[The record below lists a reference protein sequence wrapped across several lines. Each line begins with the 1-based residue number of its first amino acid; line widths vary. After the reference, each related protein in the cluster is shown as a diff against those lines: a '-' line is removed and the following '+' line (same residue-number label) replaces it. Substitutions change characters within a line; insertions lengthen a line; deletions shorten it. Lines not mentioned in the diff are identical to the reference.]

1 MKFSTSGDILVR
13 LFWEWPLGKS
23 CSPYRKV
30 LWSGSS
36 LSFSLHRQ
44 KYLTLSIIIHLFNP
58 NSRLNPW
65 DERWT
70 KRAWKLSKDS
80 CHLTKWEREQL
91 SQYVCIW
98 FPGCIDV
105 CVCMFVP
112 NSLQFNKYFVDANYV
127 QISVSDATR
136 ALNELSSLPKELRI
150 LILLCAICHIS
161 LCLKG
166 FTFDLLRA
174 LESYFFCLAFNSFS
188 RAPFPHL
195 LATALSFIFSWRKEI
210 SS

>member
-1 MKFSTSGDILVR
+1 
-13 LFWEWPLGKS
+13 
-23 CSPYRKV
+23 
-30 LWSGSS
+30 
-36 LSFSLHRQ
+36 
-44 KYLTLSIIIHLFNP
+44 
-58 NSRLNPW
+58 
-65 DERWT
+65 
-70 KRAWKLSKDS
+70 
-80 CHLTKWEREQL
+80 
-91 SQYVCIW
+91 
-98 FPGCIDV
+98 
-105 CVCMFVP
+105 MFVP

-195 LATALSFIFSWRKEI
+195 LATALSFIFS
-210 SS
+210 